1 MTSKKPRTKQQV
13 IRDLW
18 EETQS
23 ESLGVLELRMIQ
35 DELKAQFGWVESPAS
50 IARTLADHDVRLRH
64 PEILNEDCAWRQQ
77 RLQILRTQELEFDTI
92 ENAVRSMA
100 VIEGLRLQ
108 FSAREDESAL
118 QILVEHA
125 RELKTHLSQ
134 ERKDLALELVQWLTL
149 WLQNPEIFEDWLS
162 LRRASPDFLR
172 RFRSSAHES

>member
-23 ESLGVLELRMIQ
+23 ESLGVRELRMVQ
-35 DELKAQFGWVESPAS
+35 DKLKTEFGWVESPAS
-50 IARTLADHDVRLRH
+50 IARTLADHSVRLRH
-64 PEILNEDCAWRQQ
+64 PEVLNEDCAWRQE
-77 RLQILRTQELEFDTI
+77 RLQMLRTDELEFDTI

-100 VIEGLRLQ
+100 IIEGLRAQ

-118 QILVEHA
+118 QVLVEHA
-125 RELKTHLSQ
+125 RELKANRSQ
-134 ERKDLALELVQWLTL
+134 DRGDLALELVQWLTV

-172 RFRSSAHES
+172 RFGGLSS